1 MNDRELLYV
10 KTIADTKSISKAAKK
25 LYIAQPSLSQAIQK
39 IEDDIGTK
47 LFLRNHDGMKLTL
60 AGEKYYITAKEILNI
75 YNDFKNEV
83 TYINDLKKGRV
94 TFGIT
99 SYLATYLLP
108 KLMPEFIEKYPN
120 IEVYIMEENSTM
132 LERSLLNGSIDFAI
146 MHKSPLPEKSSI
158 FYDVIFKDSFLIV
171 TKKNHPLSSY
181 KIIDEKLPYPILD
194 INLFKD
200 EKFILVEKDKRI
212 RQVSDLIFSISAFS
226 PNISLVVKSFETARR
241 LASTGFGVTIVPKN
255 YIKIFEG
262 LYDADYYY
270 IKENKYDYWETCIA
284 VNQNMYLSKAAKAF
298 MDLIYTYF
306 KEQQPI

>member
-10 KTIADTKSISKAAKK
+10 KTIAETKSISKAAKK

-83 TYINDLKKGRV
+83 TYINDLKRGRV

-108 KLMPEFIEKYPN
+108 KLMPEFVEKYPN

-132 LERSLLNGSIDFAI
+132 LEKSLLNGSIDFAI
-146 MHKSPLPEKSSI
+146 MHKSPLSEKSSI
-158 FYDVIFKDSFLIV
+158 FYDVVFKDSFLIV
-171 TKKNHPLSSY
+171 TKKNHLLSSH

-212 RQVSDLIFSISAFS
+212 RQVSDLIFSVSEFN

-284 VNQNMYLSKAAKAF
+284 VNQNMYLSKAARAF
-298 MDLIYTYF
+298 MDLIYQYF

>member
-10 KTIADTKSISKAAKK
+10 KTIAETKSISKAAKK

-83 TYINDLKKGRV
+83 TYINDLKRGRV

-108 KLMPEFIEKYPN
+108 KLMPEFVENYPN

-132 LERSLLNGSIDFAI
+132 LEKSLLNGSIDFAI
-146 MHKSPLPEKSSI
+146 MHKSPLSEKSSI

-171 TKKNHPLSSY
+171 TKKNHLLSSY

-212 RQVSDLIFSISAFS
+212 RQVSDLIFSVSEFN

-284 VNQNMYLSKAAKAF
+284 VNQNMYLSKAARAF
-298 MDLIYTYF
+298 MDLIYQYF